1 VPLPIFKFPKCRFLL
16 GDGVVIEKLGRLLA
30 CLLPYRRSL
39 GYFGKQNTTL
49 RFRRWVL
56 ISNGNNTTATINH
69 PSRNRTGFLPRL
81 REYVLTMRSSPF
93 ALTTDADIS
102 VGAVQTD
109 SGKNAWNDSKRL
121 VPIPLWTNYS
131 HPFFQISPILHC
143 IL

>member
-1 VPLPIFKFPKCRFLL
+1 MPFPIFKFPKCRFLF
-16 GDGVVIEKLGRLLA
+16 GDGVLNEKMGRLLA
-30 CLLPYRRSL
+30 CLLAYRRSL

-56 ISNGNNTTATINH
+56 ISNGNSMTATINQ
-69 PSRNRTGFLPRL
+69 PSRTRTGFLPRL
-81 REYVLTMRSSPF
+81 REYIITMHNSPF

-121 VPIPLWTNYS
+121 VPIPRWTNHS
-131 HPFFQISPILHC
+131 HTIFQILPILHC